1 MAATLEVF
9 GKTYETKLAMI
20 GDFQLLNICA
30 ALGLAIGCGFAPE
43 ELMPHLPALRS
54 VRGRLEF
61 AGETTQ
67 GSAIYVDYAHTP
79 AALEK
84 ALQVMRKHCTGK
96 LAVVFGCGG
105 DRDKGKR
112 PEMGKVACT
121 LADRVYIAD
130 DNPRS
135 ERPEVIRAEVMA
147 GCDAKARNI
156 GDRAQA
162 IAAAVAELASGDIL
176 LIAGKGHETYQ
187 LIGKE
192 VLHFDDVEE
201 VQKIV
206 GKHG

>member
-1 MAATLEVF
+1 
-9 GKTYETKLAMI
+9 
-20 GDFQLLNICA
+20 
-30 ALGLAIGCGFAPE
+30 
-43 ELMPHLPALRS
+43 MPHLSELKS

-67 GSAIYVDYAHTP
+67 DSTIYVDYAHTP

-121 LADRVYIAD
+121 LADRVYLAD

-135 ERPEVIRAEVMA
+135 EPPEVIRAEVMA
-147 GCDAKARNI
+147 GCDAKAKNI
-156 GDRAQA
+156 GDRAKA
-162 IAAAVAELASGDIL
+162 ITTAVAELAAGDIL

-187 LIGKE
+187 LVGKE